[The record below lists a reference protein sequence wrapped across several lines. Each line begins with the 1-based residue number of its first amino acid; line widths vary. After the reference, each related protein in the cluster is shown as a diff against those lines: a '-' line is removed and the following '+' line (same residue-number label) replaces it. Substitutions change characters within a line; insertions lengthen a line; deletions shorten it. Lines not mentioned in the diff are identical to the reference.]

1 MAKII
6 VLGER
11 QKKPIEFVKLVT
23 AERIEPALGRPTD
36 YSFIELICLDY
47 HKSFDLIFAYN
58 DVNNR
63 KNGRLYLGFWNDGV
77 TE

>member
-6 VLGER
+6 VIGETP
-11 QKKPIEFVKLVT
+11 KKPMQFLKLVT
-23 AERIEPALGRPTD
+23 ADRLEPALATPKD
-36 YSFIELICLDY
+36 YAFIELICLGY
-47 HKSFDLIFAYN
+47 HKGFDLIFAYN
-58 DVNNR
+58 KVDER